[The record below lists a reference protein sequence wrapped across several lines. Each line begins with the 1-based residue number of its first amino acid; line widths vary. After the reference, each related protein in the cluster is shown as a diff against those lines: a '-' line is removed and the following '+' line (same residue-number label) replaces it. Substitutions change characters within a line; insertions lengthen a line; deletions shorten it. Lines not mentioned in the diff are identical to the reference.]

1 MAKSRTVTGAG
12 VVATAVLVLLF
23 GNQAVT
29 EWVDHHTSANTL
41 LGWFLRVLSWP
52 AWIFLP
58 RQGAANPVRDLIFSD
73 LRAILVIL
81 FVAVILAWV
90 GKGVTTG
97 GAAFVIGWAALILGA
112 ALAAFLAAFILSNPT
127 LLGGFTAAAAGATYG
142 LFVGWIVGLV
152 VASTARRGG

>member
-1 MAKSRTVTGAG
+1 MAKTRTVTSAG
-12 VVATAVLVLLF
+12 VIATAALVALF

-29 EWVDHHTSANTL
+29 EWVARHTSGDTL

-52 AWIFLP
+52 SWIFLP
-58 RQGAANPVRDLIFSD
+58 REGAANPIRDLLFFD
-73 LRAILVIL
+73 LRAILVIA

-90 GKGVTTG
+90 GKGVSTG

-127 LLGGFTAAAAGATYG
+127 LLGAFTAAAGGGTYG

-152 VASTARRGG
+152 VGSTAKRSS